1 MALVL
6 NNMKSVKK
14 DYGRL
19 SEGTHFSR
27 IVQIVDLGVQPMT
40 DWKTGEVKDPAP
52 RVMFTFEVG
61 SERIDIE
68 NEDGTTT
75 NRPRWIQKEYTASNH
90 EKATLSAVVA
100 TLKSDAV
107 SLAELLDMPVMI
119 AVGSTSSGNA
129 KVLQVMR
136 VPAGVSVPPLENP
149 PVAFDFGTPDKT
161 SFDMLPKWIQG
172 KIKEAGN
179 YQDIASIVD
188 LETI

>member
-19 SEGTHFSR
+19 SEGTYFSR
-27 IVQIVDLGVQPMT
+27 IVLIVDLGIQAMT
-40 DWKTGEVKDPAP
+40 DWKTGEAKEPAP
-52 RVMFTFEVG
+52 RVMFFFEVG
-61 SERIDIE
+61 SERMDME

-75 NRPRWIQKEYTASNH
+75 NRPRWVWKEYTASNH
-90 EKATLSAVVA
+90 EKANITSVVS
-100 TLKSDAV
+100 TLKPDTE

-119 AVGSTSSGNA
+119 AVGSTATGNA

-136 VPAGVSVPPLENP
+136 VPAGVPVPPLENP
-149 PVAFDFGTPDKT
+149 PVAFDFGAPDKT

-179 YQDIASIVD
+179 YQDIAAIVD